1 MSEFNVGSEV
11 AWDDEDRNW
20 VNMSDIEE
28 EDAVETEIDD
38 SGDGSKSNSS
48 SENNEEGNISFESI
62 SNVSD

>member
-1 MSEFNVGSEV
+1 MGSEV

-20 VNMSDIEE
+20 VNISDIEE

-38 SGDGSKSNSS
+38 SGDGSLSNSS

>member
-1 MSEFNVGSEV
+1 VSEFNVGSEV